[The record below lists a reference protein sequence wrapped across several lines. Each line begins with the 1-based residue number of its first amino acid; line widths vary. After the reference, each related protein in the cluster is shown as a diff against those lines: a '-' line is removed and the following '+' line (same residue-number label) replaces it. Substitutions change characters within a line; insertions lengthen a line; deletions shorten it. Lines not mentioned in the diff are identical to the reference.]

1 MFKYEN
7 LKKIHPKYYLLVADI
22 PIIIMTYIVS
32 LILVFGFDDVVG
44 SKINEWKF
52 VLIILPIKIYF
63 FATFGLY
70 RNVLRHMD
78 LTSIVTI
85 FKTTVFASFVI
96 AGVFSLFKNN
106 IAGRTIIVDWMLTFM
121 FVSGTRYS
129 TRLLREVILNNFISP
144 NVSKNCV
151 IYGKGELVDKV
162 LRHIRTS
169 PDLNYRVRSVFSS
182 NHHDHNKV
190 MQGINMYYDDGL
202 TFKEYLKENKTDL
215 LIIADNSLPRQKL
228 REILFESNEHKI
240 EVKIV
245 PMADQFLKDA
255 TLHFETVRDV
265 SLEDLLKRD
274 KNDINLPVI
283 EEFIKGKIILVSGA
297 GGSIGSEMCNQILE
311 CKPKKLILLEK
322 SEFNLYQIERQCLEK
337 IGNLN
342 NSIVIVPLLLNVTDK
357 ENVFYYIDKYKPN
370 IVIHAAAYKH
380 VPMVEKNIALSVK
393 NNVLGTKILADACV
407 ESKVEK
413 FILVSSDKAVN
424 PTNVMGTTKRLCEI
438 YIQSLHQLGVFTKFS
453 AVRFGNVLGSS
464 GSVIPLFKEQ
474 ILKGGP
480 ITVTHPDI
488 TRYFMLIPEA
498 VQLVLQAGSLSE
510 GGEIFILDMGEPVK
524 ILNLAK
530 DMITLSGLKY
540 PDDIDIIFTGLR
552 PGEKLY
558 EELIITGS
566 EIHTQ
571 YESIFIAQPK
581 EINCQQTFSK
591 FKEIFNV
598 LNDRDDIKIIELMNQ
613 LVPEFKHKRDNS
625 EAASSR
631 MPSFEYKGSI

>member
-1 MFKYEN
+1 MFKN
-7 LKKIHPKYYLLVADI
+7 DRLKNIHPKYYLLVADI
-22 PIIIMTYIVS
+22 PLIIATYVFS
-32 LILVFGFDDVVG
+32 LILVYGLSEELNLKLQD
-44 SKINEWKF
+44 WWF
-52 VLIILPIKIYF
+52 VLVIIPIKIYF
-63 FATFGLY
+63 FASFGLY
-70 RNVLRHMD
+70 RNILRHLD
-78 LTSIVTI
+78 LSSIVTI
-85 FKTTVFASFVI
+85 FKTTVFASFVV
-96 AGVFSLFKNN
+96 AGVFFLFKND
-106 IAGRTIIVDWMLTFM
+106 IAGRTIVVDWMITFM

-129 TRLLREVILNNFISP
+129 SRLIREVIINNFVLS
-144 NVSKNCV
+144 NAAKTCV
-151 IYGKGELVDKV
+151 IYGSGELVDKV

-169 PDLNYRVRSVFSS
+169 SDLNYRVVSVFST
-182 NHHDHNKV
+182 NKYDDKKAI
-190 MQGINMYYDDGL
+190 QGINIHFDDGKV
-202 TFKEYLKENKTDL
+202 FKNYLKNNKIDL
-215 LIIADNSLPRQKL
+215 LIFADNDLTKQKM
-228 REILFESNEHKI
+228 REIVFECNEYKI

-245 PMADQFLKDA
+245 PLEKHFLQDA
-255 TLHFETVRDV
+255 SIRVETVRDI

-274 KNDINLPVI
+274 SSDINIPII
-283 EEFIKGKIILVSGA
+283 EEFIRDKIVLVSGA

-311 CKPKKLILLEK
+311 CSPKKLILLEK

-337 IGNLN
+337 IGLLKQN
-342 NSIVIVPLLLNVTDK
+342 IKITPLLLNVTDK

-424 PTNVMGTTKRLCEI
+424 PTNVMGATKRLCEI

-480 ITVTHPDI
+480 ITVTHPEI

-498 VQLVLQAGSLSE
+498 VQLVLQAGSMSK

-552 PGEKLY
+552 QGEKLY

-571 YESIFIAQPK
+571 YDSILIAQSK

-591 FKEIFNV
+591 FKEIFGV
-598 LNDRDDIKIIELMNQ
+598 LNERNDSNIIQLINQ
-613 LVPEFKHKRDNS
+613 LVPEFKHRRDNS
-625 EAASSR
+625 DSNSER
-631 MPSFEYKGSI
+631 MPSFEYKGL

>member
-1 MFKYEN
+1 MVKYED
-7 LKKIHPKYYLLVADI
+7 LKKLHPKYILLLADI
-22 PIIIMTYIVS
+22 PLIVMTYILS
-32 LILVFGFDDVVG
+32 LLLVFGVDEILS
-44 SKINEWKF
+44 SKINEWRF

-78 LTSIVTI
+78 LSSIVTI
-85 FKTTVFASFVI
+85 FKTTILASIVI
-96 AGVFSLFKNN
+96 AGIFSLFKNE
-106 IAGRTIIVDWMLTFM
+106 IAGRTIIVDWMITFM

-129 TRLLREVILNNFISP
+129 TRLLREVILNNFA
-144 NVSKNCV
+144 VSNSTKSCV

-169 PDLNYRVRSVFSS
+169 PELKYRVNSVFS
-182 NHHDHNKV
+182 NNRYDDNKV
-190 MQGINMYYDDGL
+190 MQGINMYYDDGI
-202 TFKEYLKENKTDL
+202 TFKEYLKENKIDL
-215 LIIADNSLPRQKL
+215 LIFADNSLPRHKL
-228 REILFESNEHKI
+228 REILFECAEYKI

-245 PMADQFLKDA
+245 PMEDQFLQDA
-255 TLHFETVRDV
+255 TLHFESVRDV
-265 SLEDLLKRD
+265 SLEDLLKRES
-274 KNDINLPVI
+274 NDISLPVI
-283 EEFIKGKIILVSGA
+283 EQFIHGKIVLVSGA

-311 CKPKKLILLEK
+311 CKPQKLILLEK

-337 IGNLN
+337 INNLKQN
-342 NSIVIVPLLLNVTDK
+342 IVIIPLLLNVTDK
-357 ENVFYYIDKYKPN
+357 ENVFHYIDKFKPN

-424 PTNVMGTTKRLCEI
+424 PTNVMGATKRLCEI

-510 GGEIFILDMGEPVK
+510 GGEIYILDMGEPVK

-581 EINCQQTFSK
+581 EINCQLTFGK

-598 LNDRDDIKIIELMNQ
+598 INDRNDSNIIELINQ
-613 LVPEFKHKRDNS
+613 LVPEFKHRRDNS
-625 EAASSR
+625 ESNSER
-631 MPSFEYKGSI
+631 MPSFEFKGI